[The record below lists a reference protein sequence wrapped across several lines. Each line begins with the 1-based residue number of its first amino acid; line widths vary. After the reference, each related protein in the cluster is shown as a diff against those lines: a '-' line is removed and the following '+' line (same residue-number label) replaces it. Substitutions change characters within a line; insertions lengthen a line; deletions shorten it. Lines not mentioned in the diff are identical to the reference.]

1 MSELTIVQLYP
12 DELGVAGDRGNVM
25 ALTARLTHAGHSVT
39 VIAHEVGSQL
49 PTDVDLVIVGN
60 GPLSAMRN
68 IHADLLANGD
78 RLRALRASGTAVF
91 AYGSG
96 AELLGHSIT
105 LADGTSLEGLAVL
118 PFRAT
123 RIATRAVGYVIVD
136 SPFGQIVG
144 FEDNASRWTLD
155 AGAKPL
161 GILEAGSGNG
171 EGSVEGV
178 LDTGTVGTVVSG
190 TVVSGTVAIGTQV
203 GGPALPLNPLL
214 TDAIIASIGMRRGFT
229 VINSERN
236 EKLEYYATRA
246 RDVIIAHAKH
256 VFSRI

>member
-39 VIAHEVGSQL
+39 VISHEVGSQL
-49 PTDVDLVIVGN
+49 PADVDLVIVGN

-78 RLRALRASGTAVF
+78 RLRALRASGAAVF

-123 RIATRAVGYVIVD
+123 RISTRAVGYVIVD

-161 GILEAGSGNG
+161 GVLEAGSGNG

-178 LDTGTVGTVVSG
+178 LDTGTGGSVASG

-214 TDAIIASIGMRRGFT
+214 TDAIIASIGIRRGFT
-229 VINSERN
+229 VINSERD
-236 EKLEYYATRA
+236 EKIEYYATRA

>member
-1 MSELTIVQLYP
+1 MTDLTIVQLYP

-39 VIAHEVGSQL
+39 VVAHEVGSVL

-78 RLRALRASGTAVF
+78 ALRALRATGVPVF

-96 AELLGHSIT
+96 AELLGHSLT
-105 LADGTSLEGLAVL
+105 LIDGSSLEGLSIL

-123 RIATRAVGYVIVD
+123 RIPTRAVGYVIVD
-136 SPFGQIVG
+136 SPFGQVVG
-144 FEDNASRWTLD
+144 FEDNASRWSLD

-178 LDTGTVGTVVSG
+178 LDTGAAGTI
-190 TVVSGTVAIGTQV
+190 AIGTQV
-203 GGPALPLNPLL
+203 GGPVLPLNPLL
-214 TDAIIASIGMRRGFT
+214 SDAVIASIAERRGFT
-229 VINSERN
+229 VVPSEQDAS
-236 EKLEYYATRA
+236 LERYAAKA
-246 RDVIIAHAKH
+246 REVIITHAKH

>member
-39 VIAHEVGSQL
+39 VISHEVGSQL
-49 PTDVDLVIVGN
+49 PADVDLVIVGN

-123 RIATRAVGYVIVD
+123 RISTRAVGYVIVD

-161 GILEAGSGNG
+161 GVLEAGSGNG

-178 LDTGTVGTVVSG
+178 LDTGTGGSVASG

-214 TDAIIASIGMRRGFT
+214 TDAIIASIGIRRGFT
-229 VINSERN
+229 VINSERD
-236 EKLEYYATRA
+236 EKIEYYATRA